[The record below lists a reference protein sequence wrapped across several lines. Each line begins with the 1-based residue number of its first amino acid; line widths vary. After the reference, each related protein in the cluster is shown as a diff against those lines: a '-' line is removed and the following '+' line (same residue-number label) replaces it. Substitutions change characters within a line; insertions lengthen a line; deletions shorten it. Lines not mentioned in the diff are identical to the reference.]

1 MIPVY
6 RKNGS
11 FLQGLH
17 PATMLALAL
26 SLMLVSLITG
36 NPVYQVAVILAAGV
50 LAFSAGVFKQWASW
64 WKLCLVIFVMALV
77 INPLVSR
84 YGATVIWRGP
94 HVPVFGHLFVTAEA
108 VAYGAGMGLR
118 LSAMIW
124 VFALI
129 TLTVDPDNVL
139 GLLRG
144 RGAKSAL
151 VSALTMRMVPTMM
164 SDAGDLLDAQRS
176 RGIVSDSGGR
186 MAVLKSRLP
195 LVKRIL
201 KTSLDRG
208 VSLAEAMEARAYGSG
223 PRTRYRDY
231 GFKAGDAAALVAA
244 LVILGVGIAGVAAG
258 FLSFTYYPTLSMH
271 YQTGTA
277 AFVAVP
283 VVAAFALLLLSEIWK
298 RWNWLRLRV

>member
-11 FLQGLH
+11 YLQELH
-17 PATMLALAL
+17 PATMLALAF
-26 SLMLVSLITG
+26 SLMVVSLITD
-36 NPVYQVAVILAAGV
+36 NPICQITVILTAGV
-50 LAFSAGVFKQWASW
+50 LAFSAGVFKEWSSW
-64 WKLCLVIFVMALV
+64 WKLCGVIFVMALV

-94 HVPVFGHLFVTAEA
+94 TVPVFGHLFVTAEA
-108 VAYGAGMGLR
+108 IAYGAGMGLR
-118 LSAMIW
+118 LAAMIW

-164 SDAGDLLDAQRS
+164 SDAGDLLDAQRA
-176 RGIVSDSGGR
+176 RGIVADSGGR
-186 MAVLKSRLP
+186 WTALKSRIP

-208 VSLAEAMEARAYGSG
+208 VSLAEAMESRAYGSG
-223 PRTRYRDY
+223 PRSRYREY
-231 GFKAGDAAALVAA
+231 GFKLGDAAALLAA
-244 LVILGVGIAGVAAG
+244 LAILGVGIAGVAAG
-258 FLSFTYYPTLSMH
+258 YVSFAYYPTLSMSFKS
-271 YQTGTA
+271 GTA
-277 AFVAVP
+277 AFFAVP
-283 VVAAFALLLLSEIWK
+283 VVAAGALLLFSEIWK
-298 RWNWLRLRV
+298 RSNWLRLRV